1 LRQHFFNH
9 FPISMDKVEPK
20 NTFET
25 RRLHFEGLEIKFNR
39 KSSLISQ
46 ARIATFIMMLIL
58 VVYFANRGDVEAVL
72 IALFLLGG
80 AFVVL
85 LTRHTRIQY
94 LRDFYGVLKNIN
106 NDEIARLH
114 LDLKKMDN
122 GEEFS
127 DKNHAYSIDLDLFG
141 KSSIFQLVS
150 RAVTGFGRNQVSRL
164 LLGRSS
170 TQFILEQQE
179 VVKELAD
186 KLDWRQEFQAS
197 ALVHKVQSAGVDD
210 LMLWVENELNIKHIG
225 MYSWLAMIL
234 RILFLLAIAAVSFGM
249 ITYQWLVIPLL
260 INIFLLFKF
269 GKTTVDIYEQTG
281 KSFKILRVYQAIIEK
296 SETASFASRRWK
308 TLVGVFKSGGSRAS
322 GEIEKLGNSLSG
334 FDARNGMMY
343 HILNPIL
350 LLDLYWVFKI
360 EKWKQKNSQ
369 HIRPWFN
376 AVGEIEAIASF
387 AGFAYANPDFT
398 FPRIIDKPHHF
409 EAVGL
414 GHPLIK
420 PEKRV
425 SNDFLF
431 TVEKQITLVTGSNM
445 SGKST
450 FLRTVGVNMV
460 LALAGAPVCAREMEA
475 SNMDLFT
482 SMRTQDNL
490 EENISSFYAEL
501 TRIRQLLE
509 LLDENKPV
517 MFMLDEILKGTNSRD
532 RHKGAVALTKQLCR
546 KNASGFIS
554 THDLELSFLEEQ
566 LDQVKN
572 YSFESEIRDGELFFD
587 YKIKKGVTESFNA
600 SLLMEKI
607 GIEMGG

>member
-1 LRQHFFNH
+1 
-9 FPISMDKVEPK
+9 MDKVEPK

-409 EAVGL
+409 KAVGL